1 MAAKRIDP
9 NGLPDTNSPEFAAEA
24 RRESQLIAES
34 PWEAE
39 DQAFVDAISEFSF
52 AAIERGLDDA
62 EAGNQACGAGVWALK
77 AQISGNGPAPAFAP
91 AFLTGDDAD

>member
-1 MAAKRIDP
+1 MATKRIDP
-9 NGLPDTNSPEFAAEA
+9 NELPDTNSPEFAAEA

-62 EAGNQACGAGVWALK
+62 EAGRTKPAEQVFGRLK
-77 AQISGNGPAPAFAP
+77 RKYRAMARRLRLLRRF
-91 AFLTGDDAD
+91 